1 MVYLLLVLLALVM
14 APFFYQLVQKL
25 EKSFAVLE
33 AMLFFLSAG
42 LVVVHILP
50 DAWSH
55 AGWWALVGFGLAWV
69 LPWAAEHYLHDH
81 EEQVHLVPIIVSIT
95 GLALHG
101 VTDGVALSYAS
112 DASSMHINK
121 FGLHYHPLPIAVVLH
136 SFPASIFVYWV
147 LKPKYG
153 TRFAISA
160 LAVMGVTTL
169 IGYWS
174 GSEYL
179 QALHSSFQMGV
190 FEGIAAGS
198 LMHLASHRIKH

>member
-1 MVYLLLVLLALVM
+1 MGFLLLVLLALFI
-14 APFFYQLVQKL
+14 APFVYQLVTKL
-25 EKSFAVLE
+25 EKSFAILE
-33 AMLFFLSAG
+33 AVLFFLIAG
-42 LVVVHILP
+42 LVVIHILP
-50 DAWSH
+50 DAWNH
-55 AGWWALVGFGLAWV
+55 AGWWALIGFFFAWV

-81 EEQVHLVPIIVSIT
+81 EDKVHLVPIIVSIS

-101 VTDGVALSYAS
+101 MTDGIALSYAS
-112 DASSMHINK
+112 EGATSHFNR
-121 FGLHYHPLPIAVVLH
+121 FGLHYHPLPLAVVLH

-153 TRFAISA
+153 TRFAVSA
-160 LAVMGVTTL
+160 LVIMGLTTI

-179 QALHSSFQMGV
+179 QMIHSSFQMGV
-190 FEGIAAGS
+190 FEGVAAGS